1 MGWWVYKSTENLG
14 APLWRAAF
22 VFVVFFFLGG
32 GGSKDQWMKH
42 FIVWYI
48 SYYKIKCTTVPQFW
62 ESVPKWIDPKL
73 SQGSLSTKYWIHI
86 VQVGRCYF
94 CCSCYLGGALE
105 SLEPPVESLC
115 FTSCRLNYIDP
126 QGTRN
131 AEYKMRAIWSL
142 ILLIYHISYHI
153 DIESNQINTHIMY
166 IYIYTVHI
174 CIYM

>member
-1 MGWWVYKSTENLG
+1 MG

-22 VFVVFFFLGG
+22 VFVVFSFFLG

-48 SYYKIKCTTVPQFW
+48 SYYKIRCATVPQFW

-73 SQGSLSTKYWIHI
+73 SQDSLSTKYWIHI

-105 SLEPPVESLC
+105 SLESLEPPPVESLC

-142 ILLIYHISYHI
+142 MLLIYHISYHI
-153 DIESNQINTHIMY
+153 YIESNHINTHIYMY
-166 IYIYTVHI
+166 IHMYLYVAYWPRIR
-174 CIYM
+174 MA